1 MYCPACGSQVSE
13 GLRYCNH
20 CGENLIAET
29 GRPPRLSAIILVL
42 SLAVLLIG
50 VVGLAAIFIFSI
62 ELMGRGNVAAESV
75 LLLIVFTL
83 VFFGIEALL
92 IRQLSRLISVY
103 LQTGNSATPEKKRS
117 GGESKSQNRL
127 TEARQTFVQ
136 TESQH
141 ITAPDE
147 SEQTTRILQT
157 EEPKTRKLE
166 KEE

>member
-1 MYCPACGSQVSE
+1 MYCPACGSEVSE

-29 GRPPRLSAIILVL
+29 SRPPRLSAIILVL
-42 SLAVLLIG
+42 ALAVLLIG
-50 VVGLAAIFIFSI
+50 VTGLAAIFIFAI
-62 ELMGRGNVAAESV
+62 ELMGRGNVSAELV
-75 LLLIVFTL
+75 LFLIVFTL

-92 IRQLSRLISVY
+92 IRQLSRLLSVY
-103 LQTGNSATPEKKRS
+103 LQTGSAAPKKKRS
-117 GGESKSQNRL
+117 VGESKSQNRL

-141 ITAPDE
+141 ITASDK

-157 EEPKTRKLE
+157 EEPITSKLE

>member
-1 MYCPACGSQVSE
+1 MYCPACGSEVSE

-29 GRPPRLSAIILVL
+29 SRPQRLTAIILVL
-42 SLAVLLIG
+42 GLAVLLIG
-50 VVGLAAIFIFSI
+50 VTGLAAIFLFAV
-62 ELMGRGNVAAESV
+62 EFLGRGNIPAESV
-75 LLLIVFTL
+75 IFLIVFTL

-92 IRQLSRLISVY
+92 IRQLSRLVSVY
-103 LQTGNSATPEKKRS
+103 LQTGSAAPKKKRS
-117 GGESKSQNRL
+117 VSESKSQNQL

-141 ITAPDE
+141 ITASDE

-157 EEPKTRKLE
+157 EEPTTRKLE
-166 KEE
+166 REE

>member
-1 MYCPACGSQVSE
+1 MYCPACGSEVSE

-29 GRPPRLSAIILVL
+29 SRPPRLSAIILVL
-42 SLAVLLIG
+42 ALAVLLIG
-50 VVGLAAIFIFSI
+50 VTGLAAIFLFAV
-62 ELMGRGNVAAESV
+62 EFLGRGNIPAESV
-75 LLLIVFTL
+75 IFLIVFTL

-92 IRQLSRLISVY
+92 IRQLSRLVGVY
-103 LQTGNSATPEKKRS
+103 LQTDSAAPKKKR
-117 GGESKSQNRL
+117 GVGESNSQNQL

-141 ITAPDE
+141 ITASDE

-157 EEPKTRKLE
+157 EEPITRKLE

>member
-29 GRPPRLSAIILVL
+29 SRPPRLTAIILVL
-42 SLAVLLIG
+42 GLAVLLVG
-50 VVGLAAIFIFSI
+50 VTGLAAIFLFAV
-62 ELMGRGNVAAESV
+62 EFLGRGNIPVESV
-75 LLLIVFTL
+75 LFLIVFTL
-83 VFFGIEALL
+83 VFFGVEALL

-103 LQTGNSATPEKKRS
+103 LQTGSTAPKKKHS
-117 GGESKSQNRL
+117 VGESKSQNQL

-157 EEPKTRKLE
+157 EEPTTRRLE